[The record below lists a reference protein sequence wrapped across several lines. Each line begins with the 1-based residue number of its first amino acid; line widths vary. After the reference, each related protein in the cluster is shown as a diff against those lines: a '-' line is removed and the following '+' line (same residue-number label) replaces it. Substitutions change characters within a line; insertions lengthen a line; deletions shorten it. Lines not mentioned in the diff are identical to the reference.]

1 MVDFAMKWELRILAG
16 FFALLALVLIAMTLF
31 DLAIEDIQ
39 VALPAWAIVCILLA
53 MGLWHCSGT
62 AGRIGDKDAS
72 AGRRI
77 PGTRQQPRIHQ
88 HLGT

>member
-16 FFALLALVLIAMTLF
+16 FFALLALILIAMTLF

-39 VALPAWAIVCILLA
+39 IALPAWAIVCILLA
-53 MGLWHCSGT
+53 MGLWHCPGT
-62 AGRIGDKDAS
+62 AGRIGDEGT
-72 AGRRI
+72 GRRI
-77 PGTRQQPRIHQ
+77 AGKRHPPRIHQ